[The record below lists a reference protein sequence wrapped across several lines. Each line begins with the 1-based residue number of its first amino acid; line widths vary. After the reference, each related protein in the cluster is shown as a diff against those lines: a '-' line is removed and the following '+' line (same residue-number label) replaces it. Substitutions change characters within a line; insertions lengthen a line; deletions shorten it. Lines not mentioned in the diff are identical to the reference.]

1 MAKQKGGPAQVYQ
14 FPLPLEPYESSVDVS
29 PAPREARVLGVG
41 AGTKTLRTE
50 VVISGTYRKDNEGLK
65 LVYAELQDLG
75 CRVLSPTS
83 VQVTSE
89 VDGFVFMEGEQR
101 ELPESIELRHLNA
114 IQEAQFVWLH
124 APEGYVGLSAALEVG
139 FAHAIGIPVYS
150 RTNVSDPILA
160 TFVARVASP
169 REVIDDLGS
178 QNLQIPSPA
187 VQAFQKYYK
196 RAAVQRGYGNE
207 SARDTLLLMV
217 EEVGELARAIR
228 KKEKLQR
235 HGKAIREDE
244 ALELADV
251 FIYVVHLANVLGVNL
266 SQVVKQKEL
275 LNIDKLLH
283 RSAAK

>member
-1 MAKQKGGPAQVYQ
+1 MAKEKSGLAQIYQ
-14 FPLPLEPYESSVDVS
+14 FPLPLEPYEPSLDVS
-29 PAPREARVLGVG
+29 PAHRESRVLNLG
-41 AGTKTLRTE
+41 AGTRALRTE

-65 LVYAELQDLG
+65 RVYAELQDLG

-83 VQVTSE
+83 VQVTSD
-89 VDGFVFMEGEQR
+89 VDGFVFMKGEQR
-101 ELPESIELRHLNA
+101 ELPESIELRHLTA

-124 APEGYVGLSAALEVG
+124 APEGYVGVSAALEVG

-150 RTNVSDPILA
+150 RTLVSDPILA
-160 TFVARVASP
+160 SFVEHVASP
-169 REVIDDLGS
+169 KVVVEDVGG
-178 QNLQIPSPA
+178 QNSRIPSPA

-235 HGKAIREDE
+235 HGRPIRESE

-275 LNIDKLLH
+275 LNIEKLLKH
-283 RSAAK
+283 SATR